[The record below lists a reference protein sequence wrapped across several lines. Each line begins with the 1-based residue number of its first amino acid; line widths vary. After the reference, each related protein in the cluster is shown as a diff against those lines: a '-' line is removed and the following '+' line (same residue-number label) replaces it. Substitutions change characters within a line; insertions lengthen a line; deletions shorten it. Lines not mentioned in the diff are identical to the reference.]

1 LPQPLLS
8 VRNLKKWFPVRTGF
22 FATLFAK
29 EREYVHAVDGI
40 SFDIMRKEIFCLA
53 GESGC
58 GKTTT
63 GKLVLRLIEPT
74 DGTIIFDGKNVL
86 EMDKNELKQFRR
98 RAQMIFQDPYESL
111 DSRMTVY
118 ETIAEPLEVHK
129 LASSREEK
137 LEKVI
142 KALELVKL
150 VPPEEFLFRYP
161 HELSGGQRQ
170 RVAIAAS
177 MVMEPEFVVAD
188 EPVSM
193 LDASVRGGILTDI
206 MEIRRRTGITLMYI
220 THDLSIAYV
229 IADRIAV
236 MYLGRIVE
244 MGDVKQVFKNPL
256 HPYTKAL
263 LSVVPL
269 PQPKA
274 KLQRKRI
281 ILRGEPPNPIK
292 IPQGC
297 RFHPRCYIAKEIC
310 RRIDPELVEVERGH
324 YVACHFSGE
333 G

>member
-1 LPQPLLS
+1 MPQPLLS

-86 EMDKNELKQFRR
+86 EMDKNELKRFRR